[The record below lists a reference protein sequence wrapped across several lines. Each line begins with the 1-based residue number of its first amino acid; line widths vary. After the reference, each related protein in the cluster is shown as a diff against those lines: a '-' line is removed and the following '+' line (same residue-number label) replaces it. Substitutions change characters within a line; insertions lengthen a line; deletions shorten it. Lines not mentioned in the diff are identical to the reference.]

1 HGHRRDRG
9 VALAAQ
15 RDPAPRH
22 RAAGGA
28 MKRLQAPALLVL
40 AACGQQLNAPP
51 LAHLDRPNDI
61 SFGCAAN
68 QTQAD
73 NAIITVALP
82 ASACAGIAVA
92 PDAGTAPL
100 PDAGALTAAFPLA
113 FVIEATRGDLSV
125 GNLSGTGSFVDSDV
139 FAPGLN
145 GIPVGR

>member
-1 HGHRRDRG
+1 
-9 VALAAQ
+9 
-15 RDPAPRH
+15 
-22 RAAGGA
+22 
-28 MKRLQAPALLVL
+28 
-40 AACGQQLNAPP
+40 
-51 LAHLDRPNDI
+51 AHLDRPNDI

-145 GIPVGR
+145 GIPVGRLPVGVVTNANGCHAVVANSGSCDLAMVHVAHALLAHPNAI